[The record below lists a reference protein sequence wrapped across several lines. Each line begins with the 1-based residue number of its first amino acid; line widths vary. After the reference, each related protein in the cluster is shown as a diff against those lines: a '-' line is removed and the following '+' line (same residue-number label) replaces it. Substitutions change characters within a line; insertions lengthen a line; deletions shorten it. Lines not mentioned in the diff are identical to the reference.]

1 MLIFRLLSVITLVL
15 LNSCADSPAKPS
27 QPEGTIAPVKIAKPK
42 EKAEQKEEIK
52 TSIAPD
58 VLFMLLTAELAGQR
72 GQYDIALEGYMEAA
86 KRVHDPRFAERAA
99 MIAMYMKD
107 SNKTNEAVTLW
118 LRQDPKNQ
126 TARKIAALSAL
137 RAGDKKAAV
146 EHLNVLLKVDPAGF
160 ENALLE
166 LAGVLQ
172 KDDKITAVYDALD
185 TLSIQHPDQA
195 GIYFMQSLLAMQKK
209 DKNLA
214 ETKIQQALKIQPDWD
229 KALIFQ
235 AQIAMFSGDL
245 NKAKTLLKEASRK
258 YPDNNKINKMYAQAL
273 IKTEDYEEAGEIYQ
287 GIISSDPKDIE
298 SQFALG
304 LVYLQLDRDEQAE
317 DIFKKLLEQPEWKYQ
332 ASFYLGKIEEKRDH
346 TKNALVWFDKVT
358 DGPVV
363 FDASISAISLL
374 AKDKQFDEANSR
386 LSLLQA
392 KFPKQKL
399 RLLLVQAE
407 LYSQQKQYEK
417 AFNLLTEALVD
428 FPDQKELL
436 YTHALMAERVGKPD
450 IVEGDLKKILATDP
464 DNVEALNAL
473 GYTLLNKPD
482 RYVDAEKYLQ
492 QALRLEPD
500 EAVIIDSY
508 GWLQFKL
515 GHPEKALDYLQQ
527 AYEKKQ
533 ENEIAA
539 HLVEVLWALGRKD
552 EAKKIFNKAFK
563 DAPGDEYLLDFQ
575 QRILNGAHE

>member
-1 MLIFRLLSVITLVL
+1 MLIFRLFSVITLVL
-15 LNSCADSPAKPS
+15 LNSCADSPAKPG
-27 QPEGTIAPVKIAKPK
+27 QPEGTVAPVKIAEPK
-42 EKAEQKEEIK
+42 EKAKAKEDK
-52 TSIAPD
+52 TSIDPD

-107 SNKTNEAVTLW
+107 SNKTNEAVALW
-118 LRQDPKNQ
+118 VRQDPKNQ
-126 TARKIAALSAL
+126 AARKIAALSAL
-137 RAGDKKAAV
+137 RAGNKKAAT
-146 EHLNVLLKVDPAGF
+146 EHLNMLLNIDPAGF
-160 ENALLE
+160 ENAVLE

-172 KDDKITAVYDALD
+172 KDGKINTIYDALD
-185 TLSIQHPDQA
+185 TLSVQHPDQA
-195 GIYFMQSLLAMQKK
+195 VIFYMQSLLAMQKK
-209 DKNLA
+209 EIYLA
-214 ETKIQQALKIQPDWD
+214 ESKIQQALKVRPGWD

-235 AQIAMFSGDL
+235 AQIAVFSGDL
-245 NKAKTLLKEASRK
+245 NKAKTLLKEASLK
-258 YPDNNKINKMYAQAL
+258 YPDNNKISKILAQVL
-273 IKTEDYEEAGEIYQ
+273 IKAEDYDAAAEVYQ
-287 GIISSDPKDIE
+287 DIISADPKDIE

-304 LVYLQLDRDEQAE
+304 LVYLQVDKDEQAE
-317 DIFKKLLEQPEWKYQ
+317 DVFKKLLEQPEWKYQ
-332 ASFYLGKIEEKRDH
+332 ASFYLGKIEEKHDH
-346 TKNALVWFDKVT
+346 SKKALVWFDKVT
-358 DGPVV
+358 DGPFV

-386 LSLLQA
+386 LSLLQS

-436 YTHALMAERVGKPD
+436 YTRALMAERVNKPD
-450 IVEGDLKKILATDP
+450 IVEADLKKILAMDP

-482 RYVDAEKYLQ
+482 RYADAEKYLQ
-492 QALRLEPD
+492 HALSLEPD
-500 EAVIIDSY
+500 AAVIIDSY

-515 GHPEKALDYLQQ
+515 GNNEKALDYLQQ
-527 AYEKKQ
+527 AYEKQ
-533 ENEIAA
+533 PENEIAA
-539 HLVEVLWALGRKD
+539 HLAEVLWVLGRKD
-552 EAKKIFNKAFK
+552 EARKLFNKAIK
-563 DAPGDEYLLDFQ
+563 DAPDDEYLMDFQ
-575 QRILNGAHE
+575 RRILKGAQ